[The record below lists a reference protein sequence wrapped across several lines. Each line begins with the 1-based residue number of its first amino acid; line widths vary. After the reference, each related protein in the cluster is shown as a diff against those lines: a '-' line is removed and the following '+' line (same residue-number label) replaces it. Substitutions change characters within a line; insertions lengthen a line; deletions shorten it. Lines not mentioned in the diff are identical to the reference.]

1 MDRSVRLRENQ
12 NHVIFNSLVGFS
24 AFSCFYGNPYRRIS
38 SDSQRRIR
46 VFPDL
51 RNADFTPWL
60 LYDFTGMHISDFGEM
75 HESASA
81 DWRVRAKAPLCIH
94 ACRQGEGAFRH
105 AAMTLSLITETEREQ
120 LLANGRAR
128 AAGEAIDPL
137 PVVRLFTP
145 DAHATWLLAS
155 LDPVDED
162 TASGLCDLGIGMPAL
177 GTVKLSEL
185 ASIVGPL
192 MRPIRRD
199 LYFRAT
205 RTLSEY
211 TRLAQLNGSIMD

>member
-1 MDRSVRLRENQ
+1 MPQL
-12 NHVIFNSLVGFS
+12 
-24 AFSCFYGNPYRRIS
+24 
-38 SDSQRRIR
+38 
-46 VFPDL
+46 
-51 RNADFTPWL
+51 
-60 LYDFTGMHISDFGEM
+60 
-75 HESASA
+75 
-81 DWRVRAKAPLCIH
+81 
-94 ACRQGEGAFRH
+94 
-105 AAMTLSLITETEREQ
+105 LITEAEHGQ

-128 AAGEAIDPL
+128 AADQTIDPL

-145 DAHATWLLAS
+145 DAHATWLLVS

-162 TASGLCDLGIGMPAL
+162 TAYGLCDIGIGMPVL

-192 MRPIRRD
+192 KRPIMRD
-199 LYFRAT
+199 LYFRAA